1 MHTRLLAS
9 IALLCAATGPVWA
22 DSGSAG
28 NGVPSAAPATAD
40 LSAGSVHPVDQISA
54 APAVWSAKVSDQST
68 GSSESG
74 TAGGL
79 AGKSSQTEAPTYARP
94 ANLDSATYFRIR
106 APEPLSGHAFEAA
119 AERWSETGDAPVLV
133 GTNGAVMYAYG
144 ESHPTVTCAPLRI
157 CLIHLM
163 AHEHITNLSIG
174 DSVRWL
180 VQAAD
185 AGAGNDVTPVVITK
199 PTEANLVTNLAIT
212 TDAGRVYYLTM
223 HSDQRKYVPQIGFY
237 DPQAI
242 IVRLHQQHAAEVA
255 KAAAHQ
261 DTIID
266 NLGSVDA
273 ATLDFGFTCK
283 AENRAAKQWLPLRV
297 FAGSGHTYLQM
308 PKTLADGDAPAI
320 FNLITVGR
328 RTQTELINS
337 RLLHGYYVIDGL
349 PTRFELLVGAG
360 KSART
365 VTCAHD

>member
-1 MHTRLLAS
+1 
-9 IALLCAATGPVWA
+9 V
-22 DSGSAG
+22 
-28 NGVPSAAPATAD
+28 
-40 LSAGSVHPVDQISA
+40 
-54 APAVWSAKVSDQST
+54 
-68 GSSESG
+68 
-74 TAGGL
+74 
-79 AGKSSQTEAPTYARP
+79 
-94 ANLDSATYFRIR
+94 NLDSATYFRIR

-157 CLIHLM
+157 CLINLM
-163 AHEHITNLSIG
+163 AHEHITNMSIG

-212 TDAGRVYYLTM
+212 TDAGRVYYLTL
-223 HSDQRKYVPQIGFY
+223 HSDRRKYVPQIGFY

-242 IVRLHQQHAAEVA
+242 IMRLHRQHAAEVA
-255 KAAAHQ
+255 KAAARQ
-261 DTIID
+261 ATVVD
-266 NLGSVDA
+266 NLGSVDPA
-273 ATLDFGFTCK
+273 ALDFGFTCK
-283 AENRAAKQWLPLRV
+283 AETRAAKRWLPVRV

-308 PKTLADGDAPAI
+308 PNTLADGDAPAI
-320 FNLITVGR
+320 FNLIKIGH

-360 KSART
+360 KAART